1 MWRIHNGY
9 VWSLL
14 PSYVAP
20 WYNALCVSIYQGA
33 FKCLKDYYI
42 DGKNIRNE
50 E

>member
-20 WYNALCVSIYQGA
+20 WYNASSVYQGA
-33 FKCLKDYYI
+33 FKCLNDYYI